1 MPLILCLSLTG
12 LFLAGLHQALGQ
24 NLKFEAKKLKA
35 SGYFHHRDKFLQNA
49 ITLVKDIIDRKCHL
63 GLHKKATSFGGR
75 VLRNQ

>member
-49 ITLVKDIIDRKCHL
+49 IGNAIWDYIKKQPLL
-63 GLHKKATSFGGR
+63 GGGFYVINEKR
-75 VLRNQ
+75 WL